1 MRPIKIDICL
11 GGHEVA
17 KNSLKSPLE
26 VLKEGKPKKPEKF
39 ELGKLGFWS
48 LLLSPDR
55 KAHELAQPDTTIWI
69 CLLTA

>member
-26 VLKEGKPKKPEKF
+26 VLKEGKPKKPEKL

-48 LLLSPDR
+48 
-55 KAHELAQPDTTIWI
+55 
-69 CLLTA
+69 